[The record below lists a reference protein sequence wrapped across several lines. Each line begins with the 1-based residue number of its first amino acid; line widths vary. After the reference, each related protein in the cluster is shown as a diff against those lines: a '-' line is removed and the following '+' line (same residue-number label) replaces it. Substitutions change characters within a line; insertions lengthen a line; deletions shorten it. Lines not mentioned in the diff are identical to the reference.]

1 MLFSS
6 VSMIAANTAFMV
18 SDGIYQGVTV
28 EDIPVGGLSVI
39 QAQEKIAA
47 IFEERIVESPVITLV
62 YHEQKWTIFAQDIDL
77 NISADKL
84 AQQAYD
90 VGRTGNIINR
100 LKERYLAINQGH
112 KLPLTVQYNQDII
125 YDILTN
131 IAKSVDRK
139 PQNAKLKMTE
149 NSRIEIAPEIIGHKV
164 DLNKTL
170 LNIVEN
176 LNTKP
181 TFSLS
186 LSVDDFQPSV
196 SAYDLKDINGLIA
209 SYITQFNSWEQNRT
223 QNVLLA
229 SRSINGVLVRTGEI
243 FSFNDVVGLRLPKY
257 GYKEAPGYVNGV
269 LVPDWGGGVC
279 QVSSTLYNAVL
290 LADLG
295 IEERTA
301 HFYPPGYV
309 PIGQD
314 ATVADNLLDFKFKN
328 TSPNNIYII
337 SEMLGNRLVVNI
349 FGKQVENSPE
359 ISVIS
364 TDKRALEPNTIIQQ
378 DPNLELGREIIE
390 SEGQRGFQ
398 VTTYRLKKF
407 NGKVINNELL
417 ATDEFRPVDRVVRIG
432 TKMPAQQSKK

>member
-18 SDGIYQGVTV
+18 TDGIYQGVTV
-28 EDIPVGGLSVI
+28 GDIPVGGLSVI
-39 QAQEKIAA
+39 QAQAKIAA
-47 IFEERIVESPVITLV
+47 IVEERIVKSPVIILV
-62 YHEQKWTIFAQDIDL
+62 YHEQKWIISAQDIDL
-77 NISADKL
+77 NIEADKL
-84 AQQAYD
+84 AQQAYA
-90 VGRTGNIINR
+90 VGRTGNVVNR
-100 LKERYLAINQGH
+100 LKERYLAINQGQE
-112 KLPLTVQYNQDII
+112 LPLTVQYNQDKI
-125 YDILTN
+125 YDILTK
-131 IAKSVDRK
+131 IAKSVDQK
-139 PQNAKLKMTE
+139 PQNAMLKMTE
-149 NSRIEIAPEIIGHKV
+149 NSRIEIAPEIVGHKV

-176 LNTKP
+176 LNTKL

-186 LSVDDFQPSV
+186 LSVDDLQPSI
-196 SAYDLKDINGLIA
+196 SAYDLKDIDGLIA
-209 SYITQFNSWEQNRT
+209 SYITQFNPWDQNRT

-229 SRSINGVLVRTGEI
+229 ARSINGVLVRTGEI

-257 GYKEAPGYVNGV
+257 GYKEAPGYINGV

-295 IEERTA
+295 IEERTS

-314 ATVADNLLDFKFKN
+314 ATVADNQLDFKFKN
-328 TSPNNIYII
+328 TSPYNIYIA
-337 SEMLGNRLVVNI
+337 SEILGNRLVVTI
-349 FGKQVENSPE
+349 FGRQVENSPE

-364 TDKRALEPNTIIQQ
+364 TDKRVLEPNTIIQQ
-378 DPNLELGREIIE
+378 DQNLELGREVIE
-390 SEGQRGFQ
+390 SEGQKGFQ
-398 VTTYRLKKF
+398 VTTYRIKKI
-407 NGKVINNELL
+407 NGKVINKELL
-417 ATDEFRPVDRVVRIG
+417 ATDEFKPVDRVVRIG